1 MAAVAVVVGGRVG
14 STEWSGFFL
23 QRTAATAGGGGG
35 VATEVGVKG
44 GAELGRKTEAVT
56 DLGRFSS

>member
-23 QRTAATAGGGGG
+23 QRTAAGGGGG